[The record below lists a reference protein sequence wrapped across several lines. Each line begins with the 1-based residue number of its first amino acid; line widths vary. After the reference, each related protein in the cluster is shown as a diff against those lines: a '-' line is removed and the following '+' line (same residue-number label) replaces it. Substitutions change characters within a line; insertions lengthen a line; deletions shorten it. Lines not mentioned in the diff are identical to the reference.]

1 MLRRQLQAANTA
13 LRETTHELKSMRGTY
28 LQTQAQA
35 NRNAEMEVAW
45 GVLLLM
51 DGQLEPALKYG
62 AAEVLQQELTTRFL
76 ETGVE
81 SMVKSLQCWN
91 EVDSQK
97 SRRARQFVSD
107 YEIACWVEH
116 QNTVLGRAPSY
127 AQVFE
132 ERKKTGAGNTQSR
145 APQLLHSRDTAAVGT
160 AFPEQVPCAGPKDT
174 NQTVHGPG
182 NSSKPGGQGHIIG
195 RPRGALSGTRVYERR
210 TPKRAPKNGL
220 DLGSVCDCGN

>member
-28 LQTQAQA
+28 LQTRAQA

-62 AAEVLQQELTTRFL
+62 AAADLDPKVLQQELTTRFL

-81 SMVKSLQCWN
+81 SMVKSLQSWK

-97 SRRARQFVSD
+97 ARRAPKIVSD
-107 YEIACWVEH
+107 YKLACWVEH

-132 ERKKTGAGNTQSR
+132 ERKKQELETPSQEHPSCSTAVTQR
-145 APQLLHSRDTAAVGT
+145 QWV
-160 AFPEQVPCAGPKDT
+160 
-174 NQTVHGPG
+174 
-182 NSSKPGGQGHIIG
+182 
-195 RPRGALSGTRVYERR
+195 RR
-210 TPKRAPKNGL
+210 FRNRCHARN
-220 DLGSVCDCGN
+220 